1 MLEKIQQLLMNLVK
15 DDNKL
20 EIIKNVI
27 DLIKYIYQ
35 KNPTNSFIFADGR
48 LSVRWKIPCKIK
60 ITKITNVLFMLRKT
74 LIYRILAKYL
84 SVFL

>member
-1 MLEKIQQLLMNLVK
+1 MLISIGKQICLEKIQQLLMNLVK

-35 KNPTNSFIFADGR
+35 KKSY
-48 LSVRWKIPCKIK
+48 K
-60 ITKITNVLFMLRKT
+60 
-74 LIYRILAKYL
+74 
-84 SVFL
+84 